1 MSYSQDF
8 ALSWDRLLQA
18 LPDGTA
24 LLDEQGTFVRVNG
37 VLAELTGYTHEE
49 LVGQNVQMLVP
60 PRHRDT
66 EYVARREYARD
77 PNTRIIWSDMDLSVL
92 CRDGSE
98 ISVDFA
104 LSPISVE
111 GRAWVVASIRDNRVQ
126 REAET
131 AHIEAE
137 LRFRV
142 AFEDN
147 MAPMMF
153 TDLADRSIAVNDA
166 FCQMVGYSREELIGQ
181 DSKIFTFPE
190 DIGITEETLRRVSS
204 GEADQVRY
212 VKRYL
217 HKDGR
222 VLVVE
227 VLRSPARDAS
237 GRTLYFVFSE
247 RDITEERALSA
258 QLSHQALHDSL
269 TGLAN
274 RALFQDRL
282 TQAHAAV
289 VRQGGLGAV
298 LMLDLDDFKGVNDT
312 FGHIVGDQLLIGIAR
327 RFERVTR
334 ASDSLCRFG
343 GDEFLYLAVGLQTPE
358 EAVLVAKRLLAA
370 LSEPFLIAGAYIEQ
384 HASIGLMV
392 WDASSA
398 DTSQLI
404 QDADVALYEAKR
416 KGKGHHAVFTPSMRA
431 KAENRFA
438 TIQELRHSFQSGDLI
453 MHYQPIVD
461 LRASEVVG
469 FEALMRWH
477 HRERGWV
484 PPSVFI
490 PLAEMSDLILEL
502 SSFALNH
509 AVAAATAWRPVGNNQ
524 DPPFVTVNFSSS
536 QFHDPGLVP
545 MIEQVLKESGLA
557 PERLVIE
564 ITESSALQDVT
575 ETVSVMNELHRL
587 GVNIALDDFGTGFSS
602 LSYLVLLHPKF
613 IKIDQSFVR
622 PKNESVHNDTLLE
635 TIISLGNKLNMTM
648 LAEGIE
654 TKAQLERLLLLGC
667 ELGQGFLFSPA
678 VPDVEIATM
687 LSRVLGD

>member
-1 MSYSQDF
+1 VSYSQDF